1 MWSVRLRALNLALG
15 EPVVTVAESDPERLK
30 QGWQCGCSAISAD
43 YVNCYVSVC
52 DVHGPLFPPQTAVDS
67 GPRSAPN

>member
-15 EPVVTVAESDPERLK
+15 EPLVTVAESHPERLK

-52 DVHGPLFPPQTAVDS
+52 DVHGTLFPPQTAVDS
-67 GPRSAPN
+67 GPRSEAN